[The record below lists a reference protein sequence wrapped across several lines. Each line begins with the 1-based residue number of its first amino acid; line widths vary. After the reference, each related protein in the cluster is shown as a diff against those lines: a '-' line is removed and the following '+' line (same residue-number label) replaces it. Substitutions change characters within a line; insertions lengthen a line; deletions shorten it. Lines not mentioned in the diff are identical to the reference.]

1 MSNQIVVLGRLG
13 KDAERGNAGS
23 TAMLKFSVGDTVG
36 FGEKKSTNWW
46 NCVLFGK
53 QAEGA
58 LADHLTKGKQVQVIG
73 ELKSRE
79 YEGKT
84 YYDLN
89 VSRIE
94 LVGGGDQQQ
103 SAPKPQ
109 QQAQPSY
116 AQNPAPQPTAGGG
129 TSNLDDD
136 LPFAPVHWMEG

>member
-13 KDAERGNAGS
+13 KDAEKGNAGS
-23 TAMLKFSVGDTVG
+23 TPMLKFSVGDTVG
-36 FGEKKSTNWW
+36 YGDKKSTNWW

-58 LADHLTKGKQVQVIG
+58 LAQYLVKGAQVQIIG

-89 VSRIE
+89 VSRVE
-94 LVGGGDQQQ
+94 LVGGRQD
-103 SAPKPQ
+103 SAPQQTQQPQQPQ
-109 QQAQPSY
+109 QQGYGQQAQ
-116 AQNPAPQPTAGGG
+116 APRNNDPI
-129 TSNLDDD
+129 DDG
-136 LPFAPVHWMEG
+136 LPF